1 MQAELEYIRQS
12 MTSKA
17 KKMAVSIV
25 AALLLIFLYSIIFSF
40 SAQDGEQSGSL
51 SHMISEKCVAFLNS
65 LSGGQWTQNFMQG
78 LADYFEHPIRKIAH
92 FAEYACM
99 GVLVYS
105 VWRPWMERGRRLFLL
120 ALLWVFVSAAADE
133 IHQLFVPGRWGSPAD
148 VLLDTCGGAFGI
160 LLCVF
165 AEKTYR
171 RIRRRG

>member
-1 MQAELEYIRQS
+1 MQAESECTRQS

-25 AALLLIFLYSIIFSF
+25 AALLLTFLYSIIFSF

-65 LSGGQWTQNFMQG
+65 LSGGEWTQSFMLG

-99 GVLVYS
+99 GVLIYTML
-105 VWRPWMERGRRLFLL
+105 RPWNKRDKKLFLTV
-120 ALLWVFVSAAADE
+120 LLWVIVSAAADE
-133 IHQLFVPGRWGSPAD
+133 IHQLFVPDRWGSFAD
-148 VLLDTCGGAFGI
+148 VLLDTCGGAFGL
-160 LLCVF
+160 LLCVL
-165 AEKTYR
+165 AEKIYR
-171 RIRRRG
+171 KIRRSG

>member
-1 MQAELEYIRQS
+1 M
-12 MTSKA
+12 
-17 KKMAVSIV
+17 
-25 AALLLIFLYSIIFSF
+25 
-40 SAQDGEQSGSL
+40 
-51 SHMISEKCVAFLNS
+51 AFLNS
-65 LSGGQWTQNFMQG
+65 LSGREWTQNFMQG

-120 ALLWVFVSAAADE
+120 VLIWVFVSAAADE

-148 VLLDTCGGAFGI
+148 VLLDTCGGAFGV

-171 RIRRRG
+171 KIRRRG